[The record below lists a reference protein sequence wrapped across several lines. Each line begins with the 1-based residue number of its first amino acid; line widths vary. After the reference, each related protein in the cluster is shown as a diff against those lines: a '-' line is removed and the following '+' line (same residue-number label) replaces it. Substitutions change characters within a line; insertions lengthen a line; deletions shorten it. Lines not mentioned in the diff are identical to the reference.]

1 MRSHLR
7 RLLSIAPAVVSIA
20 TAPLALPAQSTS
32 GASSRAG
39 MVLRVTAAANG
50 AGMGGMMLGYGRDA
64 LRCEQRWGSAGE
76 RDTVLAW
83 GFSFPP
89 CFLPAGDGSRVG
101 LVAGGV
107 IGGAASAARLAQ
119 RRGCSRRAAWTR
131 AIAGAVL
138 GAAPGLPLVLRPP
151 SRWPPR
157 RTSLLFLTPTL
168 SGIGASAATVG
179 CGRPG

>member
-7 RLLSIAPAVVSIA
+7 RLLPLAPALVAVA
-20 TAPLALPAQSTS
+20 LAPLALCAQSTTGAPS
-32 GASSRAG
+32 GAG
-39 MVLRVTAAANG
+39 MAIRVTAASTG
-50 AGMGGMMLGYGRDA
+50 AGVAGMMLGYGRDA
-64 LRCEQRWGSAGE
+64 VRCEQRWGSAGE
-76 RDTVLAW
+76 RDTVLSW

-107 IGGAASAARLAQ
+107 IGGAASAARFAQ
-119 RRGCSRRAAWTR
+119 RRGCPRRTAWTR

-138 GAAPGLPLVLRPP
+138 GAAPGLPLVMRPP
-151 SRWPPR
+151 ERWPPR

-179 CGRPG
+179 CGRRG